1 MASDNRSERAILKH
15 LVNGVWAGVGAKRS
29 QQGLVTH
36 TIIFDGD
43 RWGGPITSQIAV
55 AIITEETIACTAT
68 RLIGSSK
75 VSLARTSILLGTG
88 RRPPRG

>member
-29 QQGLVTH
+29 QQGLVAH

-43 RWGGPITSQIAV
+43 R
-55 AIITEETIACTAT
+55 
-68 RLIGSSK
+68 
-75 VSLARTSILLGTG
+75 
-88 RRPPRG
+88 